1 MKKIIILL
9 IPLIIT
15 LNSKYINAN
24 PNNVQNWLNTEI
36 NKIIDLY
43 RDENIDNITRLNA
56 IEVAINKNFAGT
68 GIARFVVGSVWKE
81 SSEGDQKEFI
91 KQFKKHLYLTIG
103 SLMQGYSNQTFTV
116 IDSKEDKNQGVYLID
131 IEIEQNDQKTLVT
144 WRVKESKNKFYVID
158 LIVADVSLVIT
169 KRAEFSSLL
178 KKADNN
184 LKKLNTLLE
193 EQNLQSYNKLIN

>member
-68 GIARFVVGSVWKE
+68 GIARFVVGGVWKE
-81 SSEGDQKEFI
+81 SSEDDQKEFI

-193 EQNLQSYNKLIN
+193 EQNLHSYNKLIN

>member
-1 MKKIIILL
+1 MKKIILIL
-9 IPLIIT
+9 ISLIIT
-15 LNSKYINAN
+15 LNSQNINAN

-43 RDENIDNITRLNA
+43 RNENIDTIARLNA
-56 IEVAINKNFAGT
+56 IENAINKNFAGT
-68 GIARFVVGSVWKE
+68 GIARFVVGNVWKD
-81 SSEGDQKEFI
+81 SSEDDQKEFI

-103 SLMQGYSNQTFTV
+103 SLMHGYSNQTFTV
-116 IDSKEDKNQGVYLID
+116 IDSREDKNQGIYLID
-131 IEIEQNDQKTLVT
+131 IEIEQNEQKTLVT

-169 KRAEFSSLL
+169 KRAEFSSML
-178 KKADNN
+178 KKVDNN

-193 EQNLQSYNKLIN
+193 EQNLHSYNKLIN